1 MIILPTEHLWHSAY
15 IQPAKVVEVALK
27 VDPTTTVGLFQA
39 GYLGILRY
47 GADWVQCGWINLVG
61 GMPYEFCELWR
72 NSAIVDYQLFQT
84 LSPGSTLN
92 VAAVYTTEGQWVMWL
107 QAQGQ
112 PWSVVNVSQITL
124 STGQYLTPQNAYYW
138 VATEG
143 EGAVPPPLVYSS
155 VLP

>member
-47 GADWVQCGWINLVG
+47 GQNWVQCGWIRFA
-61 GMPYEFCELWR
+61 GMPWEFCELWR
-72 NSAIVDYQLFQT
+72 NSAIAAFQT
-84 LSPGSTLN
+84 FAPLSPDSTLN
-92 VAAVYTTEGQWVMWL
+92 VAAVYTTDGQWVMWM

-112 PWSVVNVSQITL
+112 PWSVVNVSDITL

-143 EGAVPPPLVYSS
+143 EGTIAPPLVFSS